1 MLTHAK
7 ENSGLQQEEITSTN
21 PKVDM
26 VHLSSELG
34 IFQIEPLTSGF
45 GLTLGNALRRV
56 LLSSLPGAA
65 ITEIQLIDSEDDK
78 GRPVV
83 HEFSSV
89 RGVREDTTELIL
101 NLKQVRLKS
110 HTDHPVR
117 GILDAKGPG
126 VVTAA
131 DIQVGP
137 DIDIVNPDLPIA
149 TLDNRD
155 SHLDIRLTIESG
167 LGYLTAEGRES
178 PSIGVIPIDAV
189 FTPIRRV
196 NYRVEKTRV
205 GARTDYD
212 RLLLEIQTDGTL
224 GPKEAL
230 SEAAQVLIRQ
240 FETFAQLTPQ
250 PIRKDGVL
258 PPFPSTP
265 PDMSIEMLELTART
279 YNCLKR
285 SQITTV
291 AQLLQMSPDDL
302 LQLRNFGQKS
312 LQELREQ
319 LVAHDVPLPAS
330 WGEPLHGPE
339 GVEDEEEADEEE
351 GEEEWAVTQPT
362 PVTIFEDEMVE
373 EPEYEEEEEE
383 YVRPRSH
390 RPRPR
395 GRSRGDDDE

>member
-1 MLTHAK
+1 M
-7 ENSGLQQEEITSTN
+7 
-21 PKVDM
+21 
-26 VHLSSELG
+26 
-34 IFQIEPLTSGF
+34 FQIEPLTSGF

-89 RGVREDTTELIL
+89 QGVREDTTELIL

-117 GILDAKGPG
+117 GVLDAKGPG

-149 TLDNRD
+149 TLDNRE
-155 SHLDIRLTIESG
+155 SHLDIRLTIENG

-224 GPKEAL
+224 GPREAL
-230 SEAAQVLIRQ
+230 GQAAQVLIQQ
-240 FETFAQLTPQ
+240 FETFAQLSPQ
-250 PIRKDGVL
+250 AHPKDGPLERYV
-258 PPFPSTP
+258 PAPVG
-265 PDMSIEMLELTART
+265 DMSIEMLELTART

-319 LVAHDVPLPAS
+319 LVAHGVALPPS
-330 WGEPLHGPE
+330 WGEQPSIGDLDE
-339 GVEDEEEADEEE
+339 EDEEEEEE
-351 GEEEWAVTQPT
+351 ARVGARAGGTEPA
-362 PVTIFEDEMVE
+362 PVSVFDDELGAE
-373 EPEYEEEEEE
+373 SEYEEDDEEE

-395 GRSRGDDDE
+395 GRARGGDDDN